1 MNSAAH
7 DDLADLLGPID
18 PIPGS
23 LSGVAPSPRPVASL
37 PPETA
42 SAGHISEA
50 ELSDLLDLTSRR
62 VRDLVTDGVI
72 PRKGRGATA
81 FDRRAAVRAYC
92 IWIRDKAS
100 RGVAVMDELK
110 AEKIRQAREAADK
123 LALQNAAARG
133 ELVPSS
139 EVESAWANVLRDV
152 RSMMLAV
159 PSRCG
164 ASLAHLT
171 PHDVAAIDRE
181 IKSALEGLADG
192 DA

>member
-1 MNSAAH
+1 MNSASH
-7 DDLADLLGPID
+7 DDLADLLGPTD

-23 LSGVAPSPRPVASL
+23 LSGIAPSPRPTTHDDPFSG
-37 PPETA
+37 
-42 SAGHISEA
+42 SGGFISEA
-50 ELSDLLDLTSRR
+50 ELSDLLNLTSRR

-100 RGVAVMDELK
+100 RGVTVMDELK

-123 LALQNAAARG
+123 LALQNAAARR

-139 EVESAWANVLRDV
+139 EVESAWWNVLRDV